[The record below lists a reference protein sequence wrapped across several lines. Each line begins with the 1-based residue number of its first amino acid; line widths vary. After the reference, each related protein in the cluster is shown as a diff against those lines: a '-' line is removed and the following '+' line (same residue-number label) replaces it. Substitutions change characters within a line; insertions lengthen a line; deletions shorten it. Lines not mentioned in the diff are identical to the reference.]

1 MATKGKI
8 QPKKVGKA
16 KSMTTSKVKE
26 VSGAQESGVKKK
38 RMTPVKSISKAK

>member
-8 QPKKVGKA
+8 AHKKVLK
-16 KSMTTSKVKE
+16 KSITTSKVKE

-38 RMTPVKSISKAK
+38 RMTPVKSIKKAY